1 MTQFSRRT
9 CLRLTVVLLTCF
21 SLSSATASAQWIAHY
36 VPISGPWGGFAQGLA
51 VDSAGNIFVSGT
63 AESSRQSQ
71 TCLFEL
77 DAQGNLRG
85 EICFGTQASAAVAV
99 VSDGNPVV
107 AGSTYFPGAISIA
120 PGQTPISAPQ
130 VQYSGDAPGLVKGEI
145 QVNF

>member
-1 MTQFSRRT
+1 
-9 CLRLTVVLLTCF
+9 
-21 SLSSATASAQWIAHY
+21 
-36 VPISGPWGGFAQGLA
+36 
-51 VDSAGNIFVSGT
+51 
-63 AESSRQSQ
+63 
-71 TCLFEL
+71 L

-99 VSDGNPVV
+99 GSDGNPVV

-145 QVNF
+145 QVNFQIPPQLVSSPSAEAFQFYLQVGTAVSDPFTVYVQ